1 MRQVLLG
8 SLLSDF
14 NHTLPKTPKVYE
26 AREKPERGT
35 PLGLIRKP
43 LAEPRMEPIRR
54 IICGACSG
62 GLNTSGD
69 CPECE
74 AKIAAGL

>member
-1 MRQVLLG
+1 MP
-8 SLLSDF
+8 DF
-14 NHTLPKTPKVYE
+14 NPALSKVPKVYE

-43 LAEPRMEPIRR
+43 LAEPRMEQVRR
-54 IICGACSG
+54 IICGACSS
-62 GLNTSGD
+62 GLNADGN